1 MAQRGI
7 REFNAKKLIAENI
20 GDYSEGRIESPSKLV
35 LIGEGENLS
44 DYAKKPG
51 YEWLKE
57 EKLVVKPDQLFGKR
71 GKSGLLLLD
80 ASLDEADRFIAENM
94 GKTINVGGTAGI
106 LTHFLIE
113 PYVAHE
119 TEYYIAIQ
127 TERERDMIHFSAEG
141 GVEIEE
147 NWDKVSSIEVSV
159 EDGIDEINVAGKLPD
174 FDGRDVVAE
183 FIEALYKLFCDL
195 GFAFLEINPFTVKE
209 GQVIPLDMVAKLD
222 DTSAF
227 ETGNKW
233 KDLDFPLPLGKG
245 LTPEEKLI
253 TSLDERSGASLK
265 LTILNPEGRVW
276 TMVAGGGASVIYADT
291 VSDLGF
297 GAELAKY
304 GEYSG
309 NPTTDETYVY
319 AKILLDLMTRKKDPQ
334 GRKKYL
340 LIGGGI
346 ANFTD
351 VAKTFTGIVQALK
364 EYSEK
369 LQETNVEIYVRRGGP
384 NYKEG
389 LRIMKELGEEL
400 GVPIQV
406 FGPETHMT
414 KIVKLALEA

>member
-7 REFNAKKLIAENI
+7 REFTAKKLIAENI
-20 GDYSEGRIESPSKLV
+20 GNYSNNKIELSSKLV

-44 DYAKKPG
+44 DYTRKPG

-80 ASLDEADRFIAENM
+80 ASLEEADRFIAENM
-94 GKTINVGGTAGI
+94 GKTIDIGGATGI
-106 LTHFLIE
+106 LTHFLVE

-119 TEYYIAIQ
+119 EEYYLAIE
-127 TERERDMIHFSAEG
+127 TEREKDMIHFSTMG

-147 NWDKVSSIEVSV
+147 NWDKVTSIEIPV
-159 EDGIDEINVAGKLPD
+159 GDEAGAINIAGKLPD
-174 FDGRDVVAE
+174 FDGRDLVAE
-183 FIEALYKLFCDL
+183 FIEALYRLFCDF
-195 GFAFLEINPFTVKE
+195 GFTFLEINPFTLKE

-222 DTSAF
+222 DTAAF
-227 ETGNKW
+227 EMGDKW
-233 KDLDFPLPLGKG
+233 KDVDFPPPFGQG

-253 TSLDERSGASLK
+253 ASLDEKSGASLK

-297 GAELAKY
+297 GTELANY

-309 NPTTDETYVY
+309 NPTKDETYIY
-319 AKILLDLMTRKKDPQ
+319 AKTLLDLMTRKKDPQ

-340 LIGGGI
+340 CLLY
-346 ANFTD
+346 TSPSPRD
-351 VAKTFTGIVQALK
+351 
-364 EYSEK
+364 
-369 LQETNVEIYVRRGGP
+369 
-384 NYKEG
+384 
-389 LRIMKELGEEL
+389 
-400 GVPIQV
+400 
-406 FGPETHMT
+406 
-414 KIVKLALEA
+414 